1 MKRFYAFLT
10 IICAFFAI
18 YDAVIWSINDS
29 NSVWI
34 TVLMFLG
41 SILLL
46 LTNARKIKN
55 GTLVTILA
63 LVLICVSSLLNSFY
77 AGNIVII
84 QHVARVVISIFVVYL
99 RTQKLQLGD

>member
-1 MKRFYAFLT
+1 MKRFYAILT
-10 IICAFFAI
+10 IVCAFFAI

-29 NSVWI
+29 NPVWI

-55 GTLVTILA
+55 GTLLTILA
-63 LVLICVSSLLNSFY
+63 LVLICGSSLLNSFY
-77 AGNIVII
+77 VGNIVIM
-84 QHVARVVISIFVVYL
+84 QHVARVGISIFVVYIS
-99 RTQKLQLGD
+99 TQKAAAG

>member
-1 MKRFYAFLT
+1 MKIFYAILT
-10 IICAFFAI
+10 IVCAFFAI

-29 NSVWI
+29 NPMWI
-34 TVLMFLG
+34 AVLMFLG

-55 GTLVTILA
+55 GTLLTILA
-63 LVLICVSSLLNSFY
+63 LLSICISSLLSSFY

-84 QHVARVVISIFVVYL
+84 QHIARVVISIFVVYL
-99 RTQKLQLGD
+99 STQKTAVG

>member
-1 MKRFYAFLT
+1 VKRFYVILT
-10 IICAFFAI
+10 LVCAFFAI

-29 NSVWI
+29 NPVWI
-34 TVLMFLG
+34 TILTFLG

-55 GTLVTILA
+55 RTLVTILA

-84 QHVARVVISIFVVYL
+84 QHVARVVISIFVIYL
-99 RTQKLQLGD
+99 STQKTAVG